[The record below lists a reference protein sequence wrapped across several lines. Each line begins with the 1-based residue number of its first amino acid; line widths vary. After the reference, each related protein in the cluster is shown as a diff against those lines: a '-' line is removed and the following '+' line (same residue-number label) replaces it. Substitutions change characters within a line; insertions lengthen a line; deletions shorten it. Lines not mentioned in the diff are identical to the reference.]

1 MCCSC
6 VVGLEIRSRF
16 PLEERPACPLCCQR
30 DDVSTVSS
38 REHQALDLPFMTMVA
53 ELGSCLETLLI
64 TLKSQLKT
72 KQHGGLLS
80 EKSIYF
86 VCKYEGVRSNN
97 PRRRNEGW

>member
-1 MCCSC
+1 MLQLR
-6 VVGLEIRSRF
+6 GGIGNQI
-16 PLEERPACPLCCQR
+16 PLPAGGETCLSPLLPEGPCLHRQLTGT
-30 DDVSTVSS
+30 SGPGP
-38 REHQALDLPFMTMVA
+38 PFMTMVA
-53 ELGSCLETLLI
+53 EVGSCLETLLI

-86 VCKYEGVRSNN
+86 VCTYEGVRSNN